1 MDKTYVNLFE
11 VFPCFKYTNILPKNM
26 FYDERQLWYFSF
38 DNGYDVAVIQFEEDV
53 ADEIF
58 SLALIKDGIIYNHS
72 ELLPD
77 GDIKYRPIDVILIY
91 LELISELEAH

>member
-11 VFPCFKYTNILPKNM
+11 VFPCFKYTIILPKNT

-38 DNGYDVAVIQFEEDV
+38 DNGYDVAVIQFEEDII
-53 ADEIF
+53 DDIF
-58 SLALIKDGIIYNHS
+58 SLALLRDGVIYNHP

-77 GDIKYRPIDVILIY
+77 GDIKNIPIDVALVY
-91 LELISELEAH
+91 LEQILELEA

>member
-11 VFPCFKYTNILPKNM
+11 VFPYFKYTNILPKNI

-53 ADEIF
+53 ADDIF
-58 SLALIKDGIIYNHS
+58 SMALLREGIIYNHPVV
-72 ELLPD
+72 LPD
-77 GDIKYRPIDVILIY
+77 GDIQNIPLDVVLVY
-91 LELISELEAH
+91 LEQILELEV